1 MAVLQ
6 QGFGDSPQPSFS
18 VLDDVTTIGRHKDCN
33 VVVPSAAVSRLHARI
48 SCEDNRF
55 FVEDL
60 GSRNGTLV
68 NGQRVRERTPLNDG
82 DEVEFSTLSYTFVT
96 QDSVSES
103 SGSWGVKAKVVSVSD
118 AGGDNEDSIRRRIVS
133 RGDCITNDDL
143 GTDIVREGQV
153 VGRMLIN
160 NGGSWPVLS
169 DATQKLNHVLR
180 MLHGL
185 RRTINRD
192 DVTSRALHILFEV
205 FQFAERISVVLRNE
219 HGTDITVAAAVSRR
233 ADEEI
238 QICLP
243 VVRSCMQNAEA
254 MLYVDHW
261 KSDSEAN
268 SELEDP
274 AIRSI
279 MCVPLVGLAGHSIGA
294 IQIDSRNA
302 RRPLDKQNLEQLVVV
317 SQVVSFSMEQAAA
330 AEAEVV
336 RAVLESNVASAERL
350 RSQLA
355 PSAPPQV
362 DGFRIAHELI
372 PAPDRATD
380 LIDYVA
386 LPDGRVACLLLDAPG
401 RGPDASALM
410 ALLARQLI
418 GSVTET
424 GSTSEAIRLT
434 EQVLSRRLEYTPSI
448 TSVAVMILDP
458 QHSSVTISVAGQCS
472 LTLIQENRVTEV
484 DTPDVIGPP
493 LNDGSHTYSESEY
506 QLNDNDVILLFS
518 DGITK
523 VTSPTG
529 ETLSRP
535 RKLELIEEA
544 ATAHRTVF
552 ESRLRRSL
560 NVHRGDAPLVD
571 DVAFLVIHRT
581 GMSDTILN
589 PASSAV
595 DSETRDA

>member
-6 QGFGDSPQPSFS
+6 QVFGEPPLPSFS
-18 VLDDVTTIGRHKDCN
+18 VLDDVTTIGRHEDCN
-33 VVVPSAAVSRLHARI
+33 VVVPSPAVSRFHARI
-48 SCEDNRF
+48 TCEDNRF

-68 NGQRVRERTPLNDG
+68 NGQRVRERTLLNDG
-82 DEVEFSTLSYTFVT
+82 DQVEFSTLPYTFVT
-96 QDSVSES
+96 QDSLSEA

-118 AGGDNEDSIRRRIVS
+118 TGSDNEDSIRRRIVS
-133 RGDCITNDDL
+133 PGDCITNDDL

-153 VGRMLIN
+153 VSRMLIN
-160 NGGSWPVLS
+160 NGGAWPVLT
-169 DATQKLNHVLR
+169 DATQKLNNVLR
-180 MLHGL
+180 MIHGL
-185 RRTINRD
+185 RHTIDRD
-192 DVTSRALHILFEV
+192 DVISRALQNLFEV
-205 FQFAERISVVLRNE
+205 FQFAERIAVVLRNA
-219 HGTDITVAAAVSRR
+219 HGPDIRVAAAVSRQ

-243 VVRSCMQNAEA
+243 VIRSCMQNAEA

-261 KSDSEAN
+261 KGSSEGN
-268 SELEDP
+268 SELENP
-274 AIRSI
+274 TMRSI
-279 MCVPLVGLAGHSIGA
+279 MCVPLVGLVGHSIGA
-294 IQIDSRNA
+294 IQIDSQNA
-302 RRPLDKQNLEQLVVV
+302 RRPLDKEDLEQLVVV
-317 SQVVSFSMEQAAA
+317 SQVVSFAMEQAAA
-330 AEAEVV
+330 GEAEVA
-336 RAVLESNVASAERL
+336 RAVLETNVASAERL

-355 PSAPPQV
+355 PSTPPQLA
-362 DGFRIAHELI
+362 GFRVAHELI
-372 PAPDRATD
+372 PAPDLATD
-380 LIDYVA
+380 LVDYVA
-386 LPDGRVACLLLDAPG
+386 LPDGRIACLLLEAPG
-401 RGPDASALM
+401 RGADASDLM

-418 GSVTET
+418 GAVTET

-434 EQVLSRRLEYTPSI
+434 EQVLSRRLEHMPSL

-458 QHSSVTISVAGQCS
+458 QHASVTVSVAGHCS

-484 DTPDVIGPP
+484 DTPEVIGPP
-493 LNDGSHTYSESEY
+493 LNDGSHAYLECEY

-529 ETLSRP
+529 ESLSRQ
-535 RKLELIEEA
+535 RKVELIEEA

-560 NVHRGDAPLVD
+560 NAHRGDAPLLD

-581 GMSDTILN
+581 GMSDTNLN
-589 PASSAV
+589 PAALASNF
-595 DSETRDA
+595 ETRDA